1 MALIWISYNP
11 RKPVQDNTKCVGC
24 VTPFFAHEGN
34 KGGRMPDDPYKA
46 LGLTKQATADDIK
59 KAYRKLVRTS
69 HPDLHPDDKAAE
81 ARFKAIS
88 AAHDLLKDPVTR
100 ARFDAGEIDAAGT
113 ERPQRQ
119 YYRDFADDPENAYQ
133 QSCGY
138 GANPDPAD
146 IFAEI
151 LRNRGRQQGA
161 DPFGQRGFVAPGQD
175 VRYTLEVGFLEAA
188 LGDEARITLPD
199 GQTLGVKIP
208 QGTADGQTLR
218 LRGKGGPG
226 YGGGPAG
233 DALITIAV
241 RAHPVFHR
249 NGDDIEL
256 TLPITIAEAVLGGKV
271 TAPTID
277 GPVGL
282 TIPAGASSGRVLRLR
297 GRGVGRAGS
306 TTKGDQRV
314 ELRIVLPPEPDTA
327 LHDFLSKRQ
336 PDTFDPREGLLK
348 GTIP

>member
-1 MALIWISYNP
+1 
-11 RKPVQDNTKCVGC
+11 
-24 VTPFFAHEGN
+24 
-34 KGGRMPDDPYKA
+34 MPDDPYKT
-46 LGLTKQATADDIK
+46 LGLTKQASADDIK
-59 KAYRKLVRTS
+59 QAYRKLVRTS
-69 HPDLHPDDKAAE
+69 HPDLHPDDPAAE
-81 ARFKAIS
+81 ARFKAIAS
-88 AAHDLLKDPVTR
+88 AHDLLKDPATR

-119 YYRDFADDPENAYQ
+119 YYRDFADGPNNAYQ
-133 QSCGY
+133 QGRGY
-138 GANPDPAD
+138 GDNLDPAD

-151 LRNRGRQQGA
+151 LRNRGRQQA
-161 DPFGQRGFVAPGQD
+161 AQGQD
-175 VRYTLEVGFLEAA
+175 MRFTLEVGFLEAA

-199 GQTLGVKIP
+199 GQTLNVKIP

-233 DALITIAV
+233 DALITVTI
-241 RAHPVFHR
+241 RPHPLFRR
-249 NGDDIEL
+249 NGDDIEV

-282 TIPAGASSGRVLRLR
+282 TIPPGASSGRILRLR

-327 LHDFLSKRQ
+327 LQDFLSKHKS
-336 PDTFDPREGLLK
+336 TFDPRKDLLK
-348 GTIP
+348 GATP